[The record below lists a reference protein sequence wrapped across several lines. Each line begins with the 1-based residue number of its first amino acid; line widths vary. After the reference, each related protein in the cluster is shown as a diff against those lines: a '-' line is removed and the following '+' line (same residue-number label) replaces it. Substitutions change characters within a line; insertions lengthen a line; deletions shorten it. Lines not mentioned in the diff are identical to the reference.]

1 MRVFLHSLWV
11 WAVLVAFLL
20 VGLPWVFLL
29 VLFCRRE
36 TTWRVCQRLYRAVF
50 RLIGVR
56 VMVRGMEHIVPGR
69 AYVVAGNHVNFLDP
83 FALCVALPVP
93 TVGFEKRE
101 NFRVPIYG
109 ALMKLWGN
117 LPISRTDTEQAKR
130 DLVAAR
136 DVLARGDRCVLLF
149 PEGTRT
155 RTGAVGP
162 FKKGA
167 FHLARQVGAEIVPF
181 TNSGSFA
188 VHRTDTWTWR
198 PGLIEIILHP
208 PISPDHFSENDV
220 PALVG
225 AVRAAVVNG
234 ANQSES
240 AN

>member
-1 MRVFLHSLWV
+1 MRVFLHSVWV
-11 WAVLVAFLL
+11 WCVLVAFLF

-36 TTWRVCQRLYRAVF
+36 TTWAVCQRIYRTVF

-56 VMVRGMEHIVPGR
+56 VTVRGMEHIEPGK

-83 FALCVALPVP
+83 FALCVALPKP

-101 NFRVPIYG
+101 NFKVPIYG
-109 ALMKLWGN
+109 PLMKLWGN

-130 DLVAAR
+130 DLAAAR
-136 DVLARGDRCVLLF
+136 EVLSKGDRWVLLF

-167 FHLARQVGAEIVPF
+167 FHLARQVGVDIVPF
-181 TNSGSFA
+181 TNVGGFEM
-188 VHRTDTWTWR
+188 HRTDTWAWR
-198 PGLIEIILHP
+198 PVDIEIVLHP
-208 PISPDHFSENDV
+208 PISPARYSEEEL
-220 PALVG
+220 PALIE
-225 AVRAAVVNG
+225 AVRNAVVEGTASNP
-234 ANQSES
+234 S
-240 AN
+240 